1 MADAPQTK
9 PDPAHAALPLPVLR
23 SPLSRD
29 EIISRVKA
37 AAMRGRIEGF
47 EGTASSGQL
56 RSADFRVEAF
66 GTPFDGELGGLITA
80 DASSAPGSTVRFA
93 TRMLPRLPIVFLIIL
108 ILTVWPGV
116 VLTEK
121 IIADYFPAGWYK
133 YTVYWYYPLSVPTVP
148 WAMWVSLRRS
158 RVSIAESARRA
169 IDQIAKEIQGQPVAM
184 PSAAS
189 ASVDAKP
196 AAASSPSP
204 GPSPTPS
211 PAGARP
217 TGTN

>member
-1 MADAPQTK
+1 MANAPQTK
-9 PDPAHAALPLPVLR
+9 PDLANAALPLPVLR

-66 GTPFDGELGGLITA
+66 GTPFDGELGGFITA

-116 VLTEK
+116 ILTEK

-184 PSAAS
+184 
-189 ASVDAKP
+189 
-196 AAASSPSP
+196 SSPST
-204 GPSPTPS
+204 GNSPTPAS
-211 PAGARP
+211 VGVRP